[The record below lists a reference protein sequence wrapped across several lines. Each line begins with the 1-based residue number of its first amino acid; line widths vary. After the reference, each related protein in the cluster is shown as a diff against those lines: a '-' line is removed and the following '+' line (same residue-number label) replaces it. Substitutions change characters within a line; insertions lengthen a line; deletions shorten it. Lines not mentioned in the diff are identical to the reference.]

1 MLVSLLSPSPLL
13 SMFGRNVWEKVSLV
27 SLPVG
32 LPHRNAKQQSGQ
44 GLEGRWIKVWHFD
57 LAGSMRALRLHCK
70 LRQKGGGMTKP
81 AISQTGPT
89 RESILSR
96 VHNEGEN

>member
-1 MLVSLLSPSPLL
+1 MLVSLLSPLPLL

-44 GLEGRWIKVWHFD
+44 GLEGRWIEVWHFD
-57 LAGSMRALRLHCK
+57 LAGPMRSLRLHCK
-70 LRQKGGGMTKP
+70 LRQRGGYDEACYLPNGTDAGKHFEP
-81 AISQTGPT
+81 RA
-89 RESILSR
+89 
-96 VHNEGEN
+96 